1 MRDETGN
8 MSCLVEAAVQFEI
21 STNVFLYY
29 IDLVR
34 KIAIMILDHFMLN
47 LFDEEVVASEDN

>member
-8 MSCLVEAAVQFEI
+8 MSSLVEAALQFEI

-47 LFDEEVVASEDN
+47 LFDEEVVASEDD